1 MNTITI
7 RNVGP
12 IKDVTLDL
20 NKVNVI
26 MGPQSS
32 GKSTIAKTISYCQ
45 WVEKRFILDGEFEYD
60 FSDQFIE
67 FHRVSKVYF
76 SKDSLIEYKS
86 NSVYISYKGASNE
99 QEIKKINGELNTLFF
114 NSKNIYIP
122 AERNFVSAIPN
133 LGKYK
138 RTNDDNIMNFL

>member
-32 GKSTIAKTISYCQ
+32 GKSTIAKTISL
-45 WVEKRFILDGEFEYD
+45 RTTPSFE
-60 FSDQFIE
+60 
-67 FHRVSKVYF
+67 
-76 SKDSLIEYKS
+76 
-86 NSVYISYKGASNE
+86 G
-99 QEIKKINGELNTLFF
+99 
-114 NSKNIYIP
+114 
-122 AERNFVSAIPN
+122 
-133 LGKYK
+133 
-138 RTNDDNIMNFL
+138 